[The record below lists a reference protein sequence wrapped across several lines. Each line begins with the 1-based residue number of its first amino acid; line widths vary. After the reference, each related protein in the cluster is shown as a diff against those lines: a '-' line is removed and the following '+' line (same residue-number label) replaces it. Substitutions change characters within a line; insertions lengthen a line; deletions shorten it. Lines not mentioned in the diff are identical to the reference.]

1 MERYIP
7 PHRKTFSNPKSYANI
22 TKHEKINKN
31 IEKEFKKDIKK
42 NGWYFLNKNNILL
55 NQVNNNKKLSTN
67 QMETSYEKN
76 YINCINKLSNN
87 WNNFRNKDI
96 ELVGDRSEYI
106 NYEEEINKIAD
117 EDEEIQKLLQEYN
130 ETLSEDSDTEIEQN
144 RHLMY

>member
-22 TKHEKINKN
+22 AKQEKINKN

-67 QMETSYEKN
+67 EMETSYEKNEKN

-106 NYEEEINKIAD
+106 NYEEEINKKAD
-117 EDEEIQKLLQEYN
+117 EDKEIQRILN
-130 ETLSEDSDTEIEQN
+130 QN
-144 RHLMY
+144 

>member
-31 IEKEFKKDIKK
+31 IDEEFKKDIKK

-67 QMETSYEKN
+67 KMETSYEKN
-76 YINCINKLSNN
+76 YINFINKLSNN
-87 WNNFRNKDI
+87 WNNFKNKDI

-130 ETLSEDSDTEIEQN
+130 ETLSEDSDTETEQN
-144 RHLMY
+144 RHLIY

>member
-7 PHRKTFSNPKSYANI
+7 PHRKTFLNPKSYANI

-31 IEKEFKKDIKK
+31 IEEEFKKDIKK

-96 ELVGDRSEYI
+96 ELVGDRSKYI
-106 NYEEEINKIAD
+106 NYEEEINNIVY
-117 EDEEIQKLLQEYN
+117 EEEEIQRKIQEYN

>member
-1 MERYIP
+1 MERYVP

-22 TKHEKINKN
+22 AKQEKINKN

-67 QMETSYEKN
+67 QRETSYKEN

-130 ETLSEDSDTEIEQN
+130 ETLSEDSDTENEQN
-144 RHLMY
+144 RHLIY

>member
-22 TKHEKINKN
+22 TKQEKINKN

-67 QMETSYEKN
+67 KMETSYEKN

-130 ETLSEDSDTEIEQN
+130 ETLSEDSDTETEQN
-144 RHLMY
+144 RHLIY

>member
-31 IEKEFKKDIKK
+31 IEEEFKKDIKK

-106 NYEEEINKIAD
+106 NYEEEINNIVY
-117 EDEEIQKLLQEYN
+117 EEEEIQRKIQEYN

-144 RHLMY
+144 RHLIY